1 MDFLL
6 DENVP
11 RTLGRFLTEAG
22 HSVVDLE
29 MLGHR
34 GASNGQVAQISLEQD
49 MVIIT
54 FDADFLSLRKELQK
68 QARILLIKMHPR
80 DPAKAR
86 LLLQKHLQ
94 ECIPLLEQPG
104 TIVLTMEGIKE
115 NKEDK

>member
-1 MDFLL
+1 
-6 DENVP
+6 
-11 RTLGRFLTEAG
+11 
-22 HSVVDLE
+22 
-29 MLGHR
+29 
-34 GASNGQVAQISLEQD
+34 
-49 MVIIT
+49 
-54 FDADFLSLRKELQK
+54 
-68 QARILLIKMHPR
+68 MHPR